1 MGRPL
6 RTSALLCLALSWLV
20 CLPSPHLGE
29 AAGGAE
35 TRAEE
40 WHQTATSDFARGTLD
55 HVQVVDHGDGALALA
70 AGDQGYASH
79 GVYTS
84 TTHQTHI
91 VFNAVGV
98 QWHAEIPQAAQLRVT
113 VRATS
118 DGSTWSPWQ
127 EVVEP
132 QRDGTRF
139 YAPLPIVVQ
148 GGRHLQYQV
157 ELTSDQASLTPRLD
171 DLTFTLIDSTGG
183 PSLEDVQELHLAA
196 LPEGGGVPRPPIISR
211 ADWDASEGY
220 RYDNQGNEIW
230 PTEYQ
235 TPEKIVIHHSVTSNY
250 DPNPPAT
257 VRAIYYY
264 HAVTLG
270 WGDVGYNF
278 LVDWHGNIYEG
289 RYGGLDVV
297 GGHAYSY
304 NYGSV
309 GVCGMGTY
317 GNTSNSVL
325 PSAELLAGLVDVS
338 AWQCSRVLLHPL
350 ESSFFVDKT
359 TQNIAGH
366 RDYNA
371 TACPG
376 DNLYAQLPALRSSV
390 WAEIVAHTPAYQAH
404 YLSHDAPAVL
414 KTGQYATISLSM
426 ENEGTLTWLAAGAN
440 AVEVG
445 YRWIDGQ
452 GSVIPG
458 HARSSLPQNVA
469 YGHQVEV
476 DTLTILAPDQPGS
489 YALELDLFHTGVGWF
504 SAQGSPAASATVIIY
519 DPDTWIRTHF
529 PLAAVHQQS
538 PAPPA
543 NLEARA
549 LWVPRWS
556 YTTAEDVR
564 NIVSKAADANFN
576 TLLFQVRGQADAYYD
591 SQYEPW
597 ADRLTGTLGQDPGWD
612 PLATAIEEA
621 HAAGLQLHAYV
632 NVYPVW
638 LGSDPPPSNTTPL
651 HMYHLFNSL
660 YGNQWVQWHENG
672 TPLGLNASYLTA
684 SPGHPAV
691 ADHIVAVCRDI
702 LENYDVDGLHLD
714 YVRYSGPAYSH
725 DPVSEQ
731 RFADAQPMAWADWQR
746 AQITQLVERIHEE
759 MQALRPDAALS
770 VAAWPI
776 YEDKWGWVTYGDV
789 SYDGYEGYY
798 QDSRG
803 WLRAGQVDF
812 LAPML
817 YGSSVQ
823 NYLDRFEILIQDFVG
838 ESYGR
843 HIYAGIHAGYSS
855 FGEIEQRIRLAREAG
870 AQGQAIF
877 AYSLVEGNGYWDDF
891 KEGPYTEPAQ
901 VPPMPWKD

>member
-1 MGRPL
+1 VRPAL
-6 RTSALLCLALSWLV
+6 RTLVLLFLALSCLV
-20 CLPSPHLGE
+20 CLPSPPPGD
-29 AAGGAE
+29 AAGGLE

-40 WHQTATSDFARGTLD
+40 WHQTAASEFARGTLRD
-55 HVQVVDHGDGALALA
+55 VQVVENGDGALALA
-70 AGDQGYASH
+70 LGAEGYTSP

-84 TTHQTHI
+84 TVRHTAI

-98 QWHAEIPQAAQLRVT
+98 QWHAEIPESTHLRVT
-113 VRATS
+113 IRAS
-118 DGSTWSPWQ
+118 ADGTTWTPWE

-132 QRDGTRF
+132 QRDGARF
-139 YAPLPIVVQ
+139 YAPMPIVVP
-148 GGRHLQYQV
+148 GGRYLQYQV
-157 ELTSDQASLTPRLD
+157 ELTSGRPSLTPRLD
-171 DLTFTLIDSTGG
+171 DATFTFIDSTGG
-183 PSLEDVQELHLAA
+183 PSLEDVQELQLAA
-196 LPEGGGVPRPPIISR
+196 QPEAAGVPRPPIFSR
-211 ADWDASEGY
+211 ADWGASEGY
-220 RYDNQGNEIW
+220 RYDNQGNEVW

-235 TPEKIVIHHSVTSNY
+235 TPEKIIIHHSVTGNY

-270 WGDVGYNF
+270 WGDVGYNYM
-278 LVDWHGNIYEG
+278 VDWHGNIYEG

-297 GGHAYSY
+297 GGHVYSY

-317 GNTSNSVL
+317 GNTANSVQ
-325 PSAELLAGLVDVS
+325 PSPELLEGLTDVT
-338 AWQCSRVLLHPL
+338 AWSCSRVLLHSL
-350 ESSFFVDKT
+350 ENSFFVNKT

-376 DNLYAQLPALRSSV
+376 DFLYTQLPALRNAI
-390 WAEIVAHTPAYQAH
+390 WAEIAAHTPAYWAD
-404 YLSHDAPAVL
+404 YLSHDDPAAL

-426 ENEGTLTWLAAGAN
+426 ENEGTLTWLSTGASV
-440 AVEVG
+440 VEVG
-445 YRWIDGQ
+445 YRWIDGE
-452 GSVIPG
+452 GSVTPG
-458 HARSSLPQNVA
+458 HARTSLPHDVS

-476 DTLTILAPDQPGS
+476 DTLTILAPAQPGS
-489 YALELDLFHTGVGWF
+489 YVLELDLFHTGVGWF
-504 SAQGSPAASATVIIY
+504 SLQGSPTARTTVIVY
-519 DPDTWIRTHF
+519 DPDTWLKTYF
-529 PLAAVHQQS
+529 PLAAAQQPP

-556 YTTAEDVR
+556 YTTADDVR

-576 TLLFQVRGQADAYYD
+576 ILLFQIRGQGDAYYD
-591 SQYEPW
+591 SQHEPW

-621 HAAGLQLHAYV
+621 HAAGLSLHAYV

-638 LGSDPPPSNTTPL
+638 LGSDAPPSSTSPQ
-651 HMYHLFNSL
+651 HMYHQFNSL

-672 TPLGLNASYLTA
+672 TPMGLNASYLTA

-702 LENYDVDGLHLD
+702 LQNYDVDGLHLD

-731 RFADAQPMAWADWQR
+731 RFADAQPVAWADWQR
-746 AQITQLVERIHEE
+746 AQITQLVGRLYEE
-759 MQALRPDAALS
+759 MQDVRPDAALS

-789 SYDGYEGYY
+789 TYDGYDGYY

-803 WLRAGQVDF
+803 WLRTGQADF
-812 LAPML
+812 LAPMF

-823 NYLDRFEILIQDFVG
+823 NYLDRYEILIQDFVD

-855 FGEIEQRIRLAREAG
+855 FGEIEQRIRMAREAG

-891 KEGPYTEPAQ
+891 KTGPYAEPAQ